1 MECSTLNGLTYGVV
15 VHTTIVVADNMQ
27 RIAMEV
33 NRDKVGGHNDGGN
46 KFLEKMEQLT
56 PTTWAPS
63 LG

>member
-1 MECSTLNGLTYGVV
+1 MGDDTLSRTSNARG
-15 VHTTIVVADNMQ
+15 HMWNVVADNMQ

-33 NRDKVGGHNDGGN
+33 NRDRVGGHNDGGN